1 MIRKLMMTL
10 GVVGA
15 GFLATGCGGG
25 SSGAPGKETIKDL
38 KEKAAEAGKEMKEKA
53 AEASKEVKEKASEA
67 GKEVKE
73 KASEAGKEVKEAAV
87 KAGEAAKA
95 AFIKPIQDALPKIE
109 EKMKGLSGDSL
120 AKAKVKF
127 DEIKKL
133 LADFDKAGPDKWESL
148 KEGVTKAFEELKK
161 LVAS

>member
-38 KEKAAEAGKEMKEKA
+38 KEKASEAGKEMKEKA
-53 AEASKEVKEKASEA
+53 T
-67 GKEVKE
+67 
-73 KASEAGKEVKEAAV
+73 EAGKEVKEAAA

>member
-38 KEKAAEAGKEMKEKA
+38 KEKASEAGKEMKEKA
-53 AEASKEVKEKASEA
+53 AEASKEVKEKAT
-67 GKEVKE
+67 
-73 KASEAGKEVKEAAV
+73 EAGKEVKEAAA